1 MNYLEVYFSRIN
13 HLGETATEIAL
24 NSNIRSFERW
34 LAGSPFTVENL
45 SVERGL
51 YFSGIIQTS
60 KDKEEKKLMYLYVAN
75 DIPIQVGDIL
85 TWIQDNGT
93 IEKWILL
100 QKIHDVHEAYQT
112 FQMIKCNYE
121 LKWIDEDGYLHKS
134 WAYVLSSKDEMI
146 KGNFRMWH
154 SLISPQ
160 PNKYAEIIMPRPE
173 LTNDLAKDQLMRGIT
188 FIIEN
193 EGWEVIECD
202 WTSVE
207 GIIYMSL
214 TESKVNYQYDDR
226 DINVADTDKYK
237 FPMLPTLYRV
247 GDVIIPRFEVE
258 TLNQWEIELRPS
270 NFDLVSEEK
279 ELPGEKERW
288 YSELHSIAAGQ
299 YMVTM
304 RLKNRP
310 AVTQNVE
317 IIVEAQE
324 EESIIYIDGIDE
336 IKLDRYAIYT
346 LIDEI
351 TKLPIV
357 LNTNEYIKFSSQNK
371 KEDEKIALVS
381 LNPAYDKEN
390 KIIPQSCVVHANT
403 KNKLGEVTLIFE
415 HKQKVDN
422 DPKNDIILATY
433 TKIIKVIPLW

>member
-134 WAYVLSSKDEMI
+134 WAYVLSSKDEMV

-154 SLISPQ
+154 SLVSPQ
-160 PNKYAEIIMPRPE
+160 PNKFAEIIMPRPE
-173 LTNDLAKDQLMRGIT
+173 LNSDLARDQLLRGIN
-188 FIIEN
+188 FIIQN
-193 EGWEVIECD
+193 EAWTVIECD
-202 WTSVE
+202 WTSVD

-226 DINVADTDKYK
+226 DNNIADTDRLTFPSLQAVYK
-237 FPMLPTLYRV
+237 I
-247 GDVIIPRFEVE
+247 GDYIIPEFTGETWNEWQVE
-258 TLNQWEIELRPS
+258 LIPTDES
-270 NFDLVSEEK
+270 LVQ
-279 ELPGEKERW
+279 LDGERW
-288 YSELHSIAAGQ
+288 RAIAAGKLKF
-299 YMVTM
+299 TM
-304 RLKNRP
+304 RLKDRK
-310 AVTQNVE
+310 AVTKEYE
-317 IIVEAQE
+317 IEIYDENAE
-324 EESIIYIDGIDE
+324 FTAYIDGPSE
-336 IKLDRYAIYT
+336 IKLDRYCNYSLTGSTTIM
-346 LIDEI
+346 EE
-351 TKLPIV
+351 V
-357 LNTNEYIKFSSQNK
+357 EY
-371 KEDEKIALVS
+371 S
-381 LNPAYDKEN
+381 LEETQLASISNIEN
-390 KIIPQSCVVHANT
+390 NICTIHANK
-403 KNKLGEVTLIFE
+403 KNKLGE
-415 HKQKVDN
+415 
-422 DPKNDIILATY
+422 IILNAQYNGITY
-433 TKIIKVIPLW
+433 TKTIKIVPLW

>member
-1 MNYLEVYFSRIN
+1 MNYLDVYFNRIN

-134 WAYVLSSKDEMI
+134 WAYVLSSKDEMV

-154 SLISPQ
+154 SLVTPQ

-173 LTNDLAKDQLMRGIT
+173 LNSDLARDQLLRGIN
-188 FIIEN
+188 FIIQN
-193 EGWEVIECD
+193 EAWTVIECD
-202 WTSVE
+202 WTSVD

-226 DINVADTDKYK
+226 DNSIADTDRLTFPSLQSVYK
-237 FPMLPTLYRV
+237 V
-247 GDVIIPRFEVE
+247 GDYIIPEFTGETWNEWQVE
-258 TLNQWEIELRPS
+258 LIPTNKS
-270 NFDLVSEEK
+270 LVQ
-279 ELPGEKERW
+279 LDGERW
-288 YSELHSIAAGQ
+288 RAIAVGKLKF
-299 YMVTM
+299 TM
-304 RLKNRP
+304 RLKDRK
-310 AVTQNVE
+310 AVTKEYE
-317 IIVEAQE
+317 IEIYDENAE
-324 EESIIYIDGIDE
+324 FTAYIDGPSE
-336 IKLDRYAIYT
+336 IKLDRYCNYGLTGSTTI
-346 LIDEI
+346 IGE
-351 TKLPIV
+351 V
-357 LNTNEYIKFSSQNK
+357 EY
-371 KEDEKIALVS
+371 S
-381 LNPAYDKEN
+381 LEETQLANISNIEN
-390 KIIPQSCVVHANT
+390 NICTIHANK
-403 KNKLGEVTLIFE
+403 KNKLG
-415 HKQKVDN
+415 K
-422 DPKNDIILATY
+422 IILNAQYNGITY
-433 TKIIKVIPLW
+433 TKTIKIVPLW

>member
-1 MNYLEVYFSRIN
+1 MNYLDVYFSRIN
-13 HLGETATEIAL
+13 HLGETATEVAF

-134 WAYVLSSKDEMI
+134 WAYVLSSKDEMV

-154 SLISPQ
+154 SLVTPQ

-173 LTNDLAKDQLMRGIT
+173 LNSDLARDQLLRGIN
-188 FIIEN
+188 FIIQN
-193 EGWEVIECD
+193 EAWTVIECD
-202 WTSVE
+202 WTSVD

-226 DINVADTDKYK
+226 KNSIADTDRLTFPSLQSVYK
-237 FPMLPTLYRV
+237 V
-247 GDVIIPRFEVE
+247 GDYIIPEFTGETWNEWQVE
-258 TLNQWEIELRPS
+258 LIPTDES
-270 NFDLVSEEK
+270 LVQ
-279 ELPGEKERW
+279 LDGERW
-288 YSELHSIAAGQ
+288 RAIAAGKLKF
-299 YMVTM
+299 TM
-304 RLKNRP
+304 RLKDRK
-310 AVTQNVE
+310 AVTKEYE
-317 IIVEAQE
+317 IEIYDENAE
-324 EESIIYIDGIDE
+324 FIAYIDGPSE
-336 IKLDRYAIYT
+336 IKLDRYCNYSLTGSTTI
-346 LIDEI
+346 IGE
-351 TKLPIV
+351 V
-357 LNTNEYIKFSSQNK
+357 EY
-371 KEDEKIALVS
+371 S
-381 LNPAYDKEN
+381 LEETQLASISNIEN
-390 KIIPQSCVVHANT
+390 NICTIHANK
-403 KNKLGEVTLIFE
+403 KNKLGE
-415 HKQKVDN
+415 
-422 DPKNDIILATY
+422 IILNAQYNGITY
-433 TKIIKVIPLW
+433 TKTIKIVPLW

>member
-1 MNYLEVYFSRIN
+1 MNYLDVYFNRIN
-13 HLGETATEIAL
+13 HLGETATEVAL

-134 WAYVLSSKDEMI
+134 WAYVLSSKDEMV

-154 SLISPQ
+154 SLVTPQ

-173 LTNDLAKDQLMRGIT
+173 LNSDLARDQLLRGIN
-188 FIIEN
+188 FIIQN
-193 EGWEVIECD
+193 EAWTVIECD
-202 WTSVE
+202 WTSVD

-214 TESKVNYQYDDR
+214 TESKINYQYDDR
-226 DINVADTDKYK
+226 DNSIADTDRLTFPSLQSVYK
-237 FPMLPTLYRV
+237 V
-247 GDVIIPRFEVE
+247 GDYIIPEFTGETWNEWQVE
-258 TLNQWEIELRPS
+258 LIPTDES
-270 NFDLVSEEK
+270 LVQ
-279 ELPGEKERW
+279 LDGERW
-288 YSELHSIAAGQ
+288 RAIAAGKLKF
-299 YMVTM
+299 TM
-304 RLKNRP
+304 RLKDRK
-310 AVTQNVE
+310 AVTKEYE
-317 IIVEAQE
+317 IE
-324 EESIIYIDGIDE
+324 IYDENAEFIAYINGPSE
-336 IKLDRYAIYT
+336 IKLDRYCNY
-346 LIDEI
+346 
-351 TKLPIV
+351 
-357 LNTNEYIKFSSQNK
+357 
-371 KEDEKIALVS
+371 S
-381 LNPAYDKEN
+381 LTGSTTIIGEVKYSLEETQLASISNIEN
-390 KIIPQSCVVHANT
+390 NICTIHANK
-403 KNKLGEVTLIFE
+403 KNKLGE
-415 HKQKVDN
+415 
-422 DPKNDIILATY
+422 IILNAQYNGITY
-433 TKIIKVIPLW
+433 TKTIKIVPLW